1 MMFTSVIGISR
12 KPAMS
17 TDQPL
22 ISIITASF
30 NQGDYIRATI
40 ESVKSQ
46 NYPNIEHIIIDGGST
61 DNTLAVLAEYPH
73 LTVISEPDN
82 GHADAINKGFRMA
95 KGSIL
100 GFLNS
105 DDTLAEDALQAV
117 ADNIDP
123 ARDRHVVMG
132 RCRFIDEAGNP
143 TGIEHPSYFVSHKRM
158 LKIWQGH
165 GIPQPSVFWTKEVW
179 QQCGPM
185 VENLGLPWIDYDFF
199 CRVSMH
205 YDFYTIDKVLSCY
218 RMQPSSI
225 TVGSTEQERLEES
238 ITISRRYWGSP
249 LSFKHISL
257 TLSLARFR
265 FDRIGKARNLIL
277 LSQQSFAQKKRLKAL
292 VAGTA
297 AVITAPIVS
306 MHYLAFPLINRQALS
321 AIRRIMLYQAHRRQS
336 SMISAYKGHTDL
348 WDDNWAGPQLIMH
361 HEITEPAEKLIIQGS
376 ADVDC
381 LCEDLKLRI
390 TVNTEKQGEF
400 RISENGQFEIIVPL
414 TTTLP
419 PASATVEIETKQWF
433 VMDGI
438 LHNGDTRPLSWKL
451 NSINF
456 VCDTPSTP
464 DSRS

>member
-1 MMFTSVIGISR
+1 
-12 KPAMS
+12 MS
-17 TDQPL
+17 TDRPL

-46 NYPNIEHIIIDGGST
+46 TYPNIEHIVIDGGST
-61 DNTLAVLAEYPH
+61 DKTLDVLAEYPH
-73 LTVISEPDN
+73 LTVVSEPDN

-105 DDTLAEDALQAV
+105 DDTLAQDALQAV

-123 ARDRHVVMG
+123 AQGRQVVLG
-132 RCRFIDEAGNP
+132 RCRFIDEAGRP
-143 TGIEHPSYFVSHKRM
+143 TGIEHPSYFISHKRM

-185 VENLGLPWIDYDFF
+185 EENLGLPWIDYDFF
-199 CRVSMH
+199 CRVSIH
-205 YDFYTIDKVLSCY
+205 YDFHPIDKVLSCY

-225 TVGSTEQERLEES
+225 TVGSTEEERLEES
-238 ITISRRYWGSP
+238 ITISRRYWGAP

-257 TLSLARFR
+257 AFSLARFR

-277 LSQQSFAQKKRLKAL
+277 LSQKSFSQKKPLKAL
-292 VAGTA
+292 TAGTA
-297 AVITAPIVS
+297 AVFMAPIVS
-306 MHYLAFPLINRQALS
+306 MHYMAFPLINRQALR
-321 AIRRIMLYQAHRRQS
+321 AIRRIMLYQAHRRQA
-336 SMISAYKGHTDL
+336 SMIAPYKDHTDI
-348 WDDNWAGPQLIMH
+348 WEDQWAGPCLIQQH
-361 HEITEPAEKLIIQGS
+361 KISEPVTKLMIHGS

-381 LCEDLKLRI
+381 LCEDLKLMI
-390 TVNTEKQGEF
+390 TVNSLKQGEF
-400 RISENGQFEIIVPL
+400 SISENGSFEIIVPL
-414 TTTLP
+414 NPTLP
-419 PASATVEIETKQWF
+419 PGSLTLEIETKQWF

-451 NSINF
+451 NSI
-456 VCDTPSTP
+456 DLL
-464 DSRS
+464 